1 MLCLPSLQIACAFLR
16 CMPLRLLPG
25 RRLRAVPC
33 AHRYAM
39 EAQSH
44 LELSGIVYPPCPKY
58 KQAAAL
64 AEQGMQGP
72 GGAMAPG
79 QQMPPGGE
87 PSAGLRPLLNTS
99 SVYGCLRCNPLCQCR
114 DMLLIMPSWR
124 RGRLPVLEACI
135 ERLAEM
141 RI

>member
-1 MLCLPSLQIACAFLR
+1 
-16 CMPLRLLPG
+16 
-25 RRLRAVPC
+25 
-33 AHRYAM
+33 M

-44 LELSGIVYPPCPKY
+44 LELSGIIYPPCPKY

-87 PSAGLRPLLNTS
+87 PSAGLLHP
-99 SVYGCLRCNPLCQCR
+99 G
-114 DMLLIMPSWR
+114 
-124 RGRLPVLEACI
+124 
-135 ERLAEM
+135 LAG
-141 RI
+141 ITHPAASPA

>member
-1 MLCLPSLQIACAFLR
+1 
-16 CMPLRLLPG
+16 
-25 RRLRAVPC
+25 
-33 AHRYAM
+33 M

-87 PSAGLRPLLNTS
+87 PSTGLLHLGLADCTHSAASPCLTCPLS
-99 SVYGCLRCNPLCQCR
+99 
-114 DMLLIMPSWR
+114 
-124 RGRLPVLEACI
+124 
-135 ERLAEM
+135 
-141 RI
+141 

>member
-1 MLCLPSLQIACAFLR
+1 
-16 CMPLRLLPG
+16 
-25 RRLRAVPC
+25 
-33 AHRYAM
+33 M

-87 PSAGLRPLLNTS
+87 PSAGLLHSPPHPLL
-99 SVYGCLRCNPLCQCR
+99 
-114 DMLLIMPSWR
+114 DMLLCLGILAARSCLADARIW
-124 RGRLPVLEACI
+124 GHW
-135 ERLAEM
+135 ERCPEDVAGHSAGSSH
-141 RI
+141 